1 MSENFLRPVVDCL
14 LDVGAIAL
22 KVAYNAYDK
31 WGNLIYR
38 LVEGEPY
45 TDECEDVIMD
55 RIEYTFI
62 PLEELEFKNV
72 IDYSFLEGDK
82 EGLKV
87 CVGYDVENNSPVWV
101 DMLESHLLIA
111 GASRWG
117 KSNILNVLIT
127 GLMLSYTPNE
137 LRFVLCDYKNADL
150 KQFERYKHTL
160 GHVSSDK
167 DKFLTQIEWLEKE
180 ANKRAK
186 ILADADCLNVIK
198 YNKKHEEK
206 ITYIIFIIDELV
218 QVTCD
223 KYCKEKLHS
232 IMSKVASYG
241 IYFILASQDC
251 SKETIGRCKIN
262 VSHTIGLHTRDK
274 TDSDLIIKD
283 GELEE
288 IKVKGRA
295 KYDCGDITEFQSFY
309 ISEEQIKSLLEP
321 LIKEDKITDN
331 KVKENA

>member
-1 MSENFLRPVVDCL
+1 MSENFLRPLVDCL
-14 LDVGAIAL
+14 LDVVAIAL
-22 KVAYNAYDK
+22 NVTYNAYDK

-38 LVEGEPY
+38 LIEGEPY
-45 TDECEDVIMD
+45 IGEDEDVIMD
-55 RIEYTFI
+55 RIEYTFL
-62 PLEELEFKNV
+62 PLEDLEIKST
-72 IDYSFLEGDK
+72 IDYEYKEGDK
-82 EGLKV
+82 EGLKA
-87 CVGYDVENNSPVWV
+87 CIGYDLEDNPLWV
-101 DMLESHLLIA
+101 DMCESHLLIA

-198 YNKKHEEK
+198 YNKTHEEK

-251 SKETIGRCKIN
+251 SKEVIGRCKMNI
-262 VSHTIGLHTRDK
+262 SHTIGLHTRDK
-274 TDSDLIIKD
+274 TDSDLVIKNGD
-283 GELEE
+283 LEE

-309 ISEEQIKSLLEP
+309 ISEEQIKSLLKP
-321 LIKEDKITDN
+321 LIKEDKVN
-331 KVKENA
+331 KEVKENA

>member
-1 MSENFLRPVVDCL
+1 MSSNFLEPIVDSL
-14 LDVGAIAL
+14 LDVGTIAL

-38 LVEGEPY
+38 LVEGKTY

-137 LRFVLCDYKNADL
+137 VKFILCDYKNADM
-150 KQFERYKHTL
+150 KQFERYKHIAADVVTEKDEL
-160 GHVSSDK
+160 GKCFDLIK
-167 DKFLTQIEWLEKE
+167 REMK
-180 ANKRAK
+180 ARAK
-186 ILADADCLNVIK
+186 ILNKADCLNVIN
-198 YNKKHEEK
+198 YNKKSNDK
-206 ITYIIFIIDELV
+206 LTYIIFVIDELV
-218 QVTCD
+218 QVTID
-223 KYCKEKLHS
+223 KKMKEELHS
-232 IMSKVASYG
+232 IMCKCASYG

-251 SKETIGRCKIN
+251 SKEVIGRCKIN
-262 VSHTIGLHTRDK
+262 ISHTIGLHTRDK

-321 LIKEDKITDN
+321 LLKEDKVNDN